1 MCAQI
6 FRSLRMW
13 RAFFLQSRSER
24 LMAEIKTER
33 LDGYRRLVDIARD
46 LASTLDL
53 DILLSR
59 IVHAAAEVSGAEA
72 ASILLYD
79 DAARR
84 LYFQVATN
92 IDEPTRRGL
101 VVPLDKSIAGW
112 VVTQRKPLR
121 ITDVHQDPRFFGEIE
136 QTIGFATQSI
146 LGVPLITKNK
156 VVGVLEALNK

>member
-59 IVHAAAEVSGAEA
+59 IVHAAAEVSGSEA
-72 ASILLYD
+72 DSILLYD
-79 DAARR
+79 DAAQQ
-84 LYFQVATN
+84 LYFQVSTN
-92 IDEPTRRGL
+92 LDEPTRRGII
-101 VVPLDKSIAGW
+101 VPLEGSIAGW
-112 VVTQRKPLR
+112 IVNNRRPVR
-121 ITDVHQDPRFFGEIE
+121 IANVHSDERFFGEVE
-136 QTIGFATQSI
+136 QATGF
-146 LGVPLITKNK
+146 
-156 VVGVLEALNK
+156 

>member
-59 IVHAAAEVSGAEA
+59 IVHAAAEVSASEA
-72 ASILLYD
+72 ASILLYY
-79 DAARR
+79 DAAQQ
-84 LYFQVATN
+84 LYFQVSTN
-92 IDEPTRRGL
+92 IDEPTRRGI
-101 VVPLDKSIAGW
+101 VVPLDGSIAGW
-112 VVTQRKPLR
+112 IVNNRKPVR
-121 ITDVHQDPRFFGEIE
+121 VTNVHNDERFFGEVE
-136 QTIGFATQSI
+136 QATGLSTDSI
-146 LGVPLITKNK
+146 LG
-156 VVGVLEALNK
+156 